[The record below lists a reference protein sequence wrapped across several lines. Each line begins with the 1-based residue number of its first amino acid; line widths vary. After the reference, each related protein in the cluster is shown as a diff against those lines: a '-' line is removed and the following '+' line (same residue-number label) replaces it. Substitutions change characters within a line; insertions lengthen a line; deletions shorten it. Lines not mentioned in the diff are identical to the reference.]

1 MLSLG
6 ALIGLTAVRLAHVWG
21 VEHAGASAVVVVSI
35 TAFFTGAV
43 RSPLTG
49 VVLLLEMTG
58 AFPLL
63 LPMLAGSGAAYVL
76 TEFLRSPPLYDLLRR
91 RDERLERRRA
101 KTGSAGVVPVMTPE
115 PGG

>member
-1 MLSLG
+1 
-6 ALIGLTAVRLAHVWG
+6 
-21 VEHAGASAVVVVSI
+21 VVSI

-91 RDERLERRRA
+91 RDERLQRRRS
-101 KTGSAGVVPVMTPE
+101 KAGAPVVAAMAPE